1 MANPLAMLGN
11 LFGGNQQS
19 SGDSETVALLK
30 QIAAAMNQPVIVKI
44 GNKVVNE
51 IDKVQTMNR
60 SYVGKVDN
68 SYGAV

>member
-1 MANPLAMLGN
+1 M
-11 LFGGNQQS
+11 S
-19 SGDSETVALLK
+19 
-30 QIAAAMNQPVIVKI
+30 QPVVVKI

>member
-1 MANPLAMLGN
+1 MLGN
-11 LFGGNQQS
+11 MMSGGNKGS
-19 SGDSETVALLK
+19 ESETVTLLK